1 MPVFNFFS
9 NCYYNTLKQ
18 ANEIIDLAVLS
29 LHAWSIQGLGVRFLH
44 KNLMLGSS
52 VVIIDLNYHFF
63 SKESSDD
70 QGPSSAKLQVSA
82 DVSIKVWHHVLC
94 LVSL

>member
-1 MPVFNFFS
+1 M
-9 NCYYNTLKQ
+9 KQ
-18 ANEIIDLAVLS
+18 SDYIIDFAVLS

-52 VVIIDLNYHFF
+52 VVITDLNCHFF

-70 QGPSSAKLQVSA
+70 LGPSSAKLEVSA